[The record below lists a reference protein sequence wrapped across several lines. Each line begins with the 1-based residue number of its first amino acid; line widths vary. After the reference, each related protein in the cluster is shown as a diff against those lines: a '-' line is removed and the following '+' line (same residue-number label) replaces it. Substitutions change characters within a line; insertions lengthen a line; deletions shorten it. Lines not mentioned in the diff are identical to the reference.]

1 LAAIGHDAVH
11 VLNAGLAD
19 LPDREIFSYA
29 AQEQRVLVTFD
40 LDFGEIV
47 GLAGDTSCGVIL
59 LRLRLTRQPYL
70 RERLRVA
77 IAQAREPLEAR
88 AIVLVEDARIRIRHM
103 PLDRE

>member
-1 LAAIGHDAVH
+1 

-19 LPDREIFSYA
+19 LRDRQIFAYA

-47 GLAGDTSCGVIL
+47 GLAGDTSCGAIL

>member
-1 LAAIGHDAVH
+1 MAYLLDRKYRPLRLCSQVH
-11 VLNAGLAD
+11 N
-19 LPDREIFSYA
+19 S
-29 AQEQRVLVTFD
+29 

-47 GLAGDTSCGVIL
+47 GLAGDTSCGAIL